1 VPFRTIA
8 GHSRLLSLL
17 ARVIARDSMPPAV
30 LMAGPA
36 GVGKRLTAIAIA
48 QAVNCL
54 QPQSSSEFER
64 DACGECASC
73 RRIAR
78 GVHPDVIV
86 VEPGETGA
94 IKIEQLR
101 DVIDR
106 SQYRPFEGRRRVVI
120 LNDADAAG
128 ADAQSALLKTLEEPP
143 SASLFILISSIP
155 DALLPTVLS
164 RCPRL
169 RFGPLT
175 AAEVA
180 RVLKQDHGYSE
191 SDARAAAADADGSIG
206 RALESQSDDLTEAR
220 DAAQRLL
227 QETAR
232 TNDPARRIN
241 LARDLTEGKGT
252 PAEERNRLAVRL
264 RSLGSLLRDVGI
276 IASRADR
283 GMLANADLEAQLE
296 KLSSSFDAERS
307 LRAYAAVDRALAA
320 LDRNAS
326 AKVVADWL
334 LLEL

>member
-1 VPFRTIA
+1 
-8 GHSRLLSLL
+8 
-17 ARVIARDSMPPAV
+17 
-30 LMAGPA
+30 
-36 GVGKRLTAIAIA
+36 
-48 QAVNCL
+48 
-54 QPQSSSEFER
+54 
-64 DACGECASC
+64 
-73 RRIAR
+73 
-78 GVHPDVIV
+78 
-86 VEPGETGA
+86 
-94 IKIEQLR
+94 
-101 DVIDR
+101 
-106 SQYRPFEGRRRVVI
+106 
-120 LNDADAAG
+120 
-128 ADAQSALLKTLEEPP
+128 
-143 SASLFILISSIP
+143 
-155 DALLPTVLS
+155 LS

-175 AAEVA
+175 PAEVA
-180 RVLKQDHGYSE
+180 RVLMQDHHYSE

-206 RALESQSDDLTEAR
+206 RALESQSGDLTEAR
-220 DAAQRLL
+220 DAAQRIL

-232 TNDPARRIN
+232 TDDPVRRIN

-283 GMLANADLEAQLE
+283 GMLANTDLEAQLE